1 MLRPVTKHSLLL
13 GGWILLWGVS
23 LIASAQAAQTNQAAP
38 AAQTGK
44 ITGQITDPQGR
55 AVTTATV
62 HIAKTDGSL
71 QKDAK
76 PDASGA
82 YSVTNLPEGE
92 YLVVVEAEGFDTKT
106 SDNQTLAA
114 GQSLT
119 LDLQLEAV
127 KGTTTIVE
135 VNGGGPTSI
144 ELGNATLSGEIT
156 SQEVTQLGLN
166 GRNFEGLISNTPGVS
181 DQSGQDEHKVGLAG
195 SAKFSVNG
203 GRVEY
208 NTFEVDRSD
217 VLNTGINAS
226 RGQGLPLIVYPSI
239 DAIQD
244 IQVITSNYG
253 AMYGKTASGSV
264 LVNTKSGTGQFHGN
278 FYGFIRNEFF
288 NARNYFDEKKQTAG
302 GLKYYTPL
310 YRRQDYG
317 GTLGGPLY
325 IPHIYNDKK
334 DKTFFFFSDE
344 IRLEKTPVTYNQA
357 VPTMA
362 ERSGDFSDVCPV
374 STANGLVADGVLYY
388 PGSAKPD
395 CPIVSPNPQIDP
407 RFPGFSY
414 ARANV
419 NYTARDILKTNIIP
433 PPNSSIGCNSS
444 NTTPYPHCYTA
455 SVSPP
460 TYWREELFRIDH
472 NFSQKQQLSFRYI
485 HDAWDTTTLTPQWGI
500 VKNSFP
506 TVENRLNGPGLDL
519 VLNLTQQLTPTF
531 FNRITLAYSVAHI
544 TLAPQPGVGVASLS
558 RPAILDNP
566 SSVLGNAVGN
576 TTCGIETGG
585 NPTPPSPHSVPQQ
598 LTECP
603 MGYIFNNGFGST
615 DAFGRNNP
623 SGSRMP
629 GLIFAGNNEAYGGHG
644 FNVDTGYAPW
654 QMANPTYVVRDD
666 VTKAIG
672 KHTFQFGGEA
682 TLVQQNESSA
692 VSGANSGD
700 LQGLLTFSNQQSR
713 NTSNNAFADFLAG
726 PGIAPLIQYPQGGGT
741 LAGYGGGTTAI
752 KSFQQDSGQG
762 RYYNRYKLAELY
774 LQDDWR
780 ILSRLTLNLGFRASL
795 FGTWYNAQ
803 NTAYNWEPQK
813 YSQSL
818 GASIQVD
825 PTNGFL
831 VYNNQTDASG
841 NLTPVP
847 LNRQGPYSLNP
858 SDPNGLASVITNGL
872 VQCGVNGVPRS
883 CMQGHVFNPAPRF
896 GFAWDPFGTGKTSI
910 RGGYG
915 LFWEHGTSY
924 EANTGS
930 LIGGAPL
937 VLSETQ
943 SFPGPKRSDNPANP
957 AIGVAPGAYNQIGF
971 SCQQG
976 VNQCGGLIPTYP
988 GGVTFP
994 LNVTSIPTKAVY
1006 SYAQQWS
1013 LSVQRGF
1020 TANLVA
1026 TLAYVGTKGTHLAAE
1041 QDLNQLQPLPA
1052 SLNPFPAG
1060 QPITAGICE
1069 AGSTGTFP
1077 VGDTTQENGST
1088 TSPGIGPSQPGY
1100 INMSIACSG
1109 SPGFVSN
1116 GGAPLGISADQARPY
1131 NGLSNILSVANIAN
1145 SNYHGLQATLRRSER
1160 SLTLGMAYTYSHSF
1174 DEASD
1179 RASANFAN
1187 SLDLKSNYASSDF
1200 DERNLLSIDYIY
1212 DLPLVHLLNRVGQF
1226 ASEDPG
1232 SGDSN
1237 EQPSI
1242 EPDWSSYRWAKI
1254 LLDHWQLSGI
1264 IAHQSGTPF
1273 SIVNEGSATGIG
1285 TADNAGV
1292 GNAIGLGSYPDKA
1305 TLPHGLKPSVPPDP
1319 AHTKGPLLL
1328 NPSAFVAPR
1337 GLTFGNAGRNSVN
1350 NPGRTNFN
1358 MSLIKRFT
1366 ALSEGDVEFRAE
1378 FFNIFNH
1385 TQFRIYDPTNPGNT
1399 GNNVANC
1406 YGPVEAQYSAGFTG
1420 DERNPYDCVTGNSF
1434 LHPVNAHDPRI
1445 MQFGLKMSF

>member
-1 MLRPVTKHSLLL
+1 VGS
-13 GGWILLWGVS
+13 ILLWGAS
-23 LIASAQAAQTNQAAP
+23 LIAAAQAAQ
-38 AAQTGK
+38 AAQSGK
-44 ITGQITDPQGR
+44 ITGQITDPQGK
-55 AVTTATV
+55 AVTTAVV
-62 HIAKTDGSL
+62 HIVDMGGGPQRDTKTDSTGNYTVDNLPPS
-71 QKDAK
+71 D
-76 PDASGA
+76 
-82 YSVTNLPEGE
+82 YSVS
-92 YLVVVEAEGFDTKT
+92 VEAEGFDTKT
-106 SDNQTLAA
+106 SDAQTLAA
-114 GQSLT
+114 GQTLT
-119 LDLQLEAV
+119 FNLQLASV
-127 KGTTTIVE
+127 KGTVTNVQVTTGGAAQVE
-135 VNGGGPTSI
+135 LESPT
-144 ELGNATLSGEIT
+144 LAGV
-156 SQEVTQLGLN
+156 VTQKEVENLMLN
-166 GRNFEGLISNTPGVS
+166 GRNFSALITNTAGVS

-208 NTFEVDRSD
+208 NTFEVDGSD
-217 VLNTGINAS
+217 VLNTSINAS
-226 RGQGLPLIVYPSI
+226 RGQGEPLIVYPSV

-244 IQVITSNYG
+244 MQVITSNYG

-264 LVNTKSGTGQFHGN
+264 IVTTKSGTGQFHGN
-278 FYGFIRNEFF
+278 LFGFVRNEFF
-288 NARNYFDEKKQTAG
+288 NARNYFDEPKQTATG
-302 GLKYYTPL
+302 IKYYTPL

-317 GTLGGPLY
+317 GTIGGPLF
-325 IPHIYNDKK
+325 IPHVYNNKK

-344 IRLEKTPVTYNQA
+344 IRLEKTPVAFNQA

-362 ERSGDFSDVCPV
+362 ERSGDFSDVCPGGAV
-374 STANGLVADGVLYY
+374 NGGTYY
-388 PGSAKPD
+388 PGPAYPD
-395 CPIVSPNPQIDP
+395 CPIVSPNLQISP
-407 RFPGFSY
+407 KFPGFNY

-419 NYTARDILKTNIIP
+419 NYTADAILQTNIIP
-433 PPNSSIGCNSS
+433 LPNSNFGCNST
-444 NTTPYPHCYTA
+444 NPTPYPHCYTA
-455 SVSPP
+455 SVSPS
-460 TYWREELFRIDH
+460 TYWREELLRIDH
-472 NFSQKQQLSFRYI
+472 NFTQKQQLSFRYI

-519 VLNLTQQLTPTF
+519 VLNLTQQLPHTF
-531 FNRITLAYSVAHI
+531 LNRVTLAYSVAHI
-544 TLAPQPGVGVASLS
+544 TLTPQPGVGVTSLA
-558 RPAILDNP
+558 RPSILDAPCQTATGPSPAPPGP
-566 SSVLGNAVGN
+566 SS
-576 TTCGIETGG
+576 I
-585 NPTPPSPHSVPQQ
+585 PQQ
-598 LTECP
+598 LMECP
-603 MGYIFNNGFGST
+603 MGYIFNNGL
-615 DAFGRNNP
+615 
-623 SGSRMP
+623 GSRMP
-629 GLIFAGNNEAYGGHG
+629 GLIFAGNNGAYGGHG

-654 QMANPTYVVRDD
+654 QMANPTFVIRDD
-666 VTKAIG
+666 VSKTIG
-672 KHTFQFGGEA
+672 KHTLQFGGEA

-741 LAGYGGGTTAI
+741 FANYGGGTTAI
-752 KSFQQDSGQG
+752 KSYQQDSGQG

-780 ILSRLTLNLGFRASL
+780 ITSRLTLNFGFRASL

-803 NTAYNWEPQK
+803 NTAYNFEPQA
-813 YSQSL
+813 YSQALATSVH
-818 GASIQVD
+818 VD
-825 PTNGFL
+825 PTYGFL
-831 VYNNQTDASG
+831 VRNFADASG
-841 NLTPVP
+841 NLNPVP
-847 LNRQGPYSLNP
+847 LSRTGPYSLSNL
-858 SDPNGLASVITNGL
+858 DPVITNGL
-872 VQCGVNGVPRS
+872 IQCGVNGVPS
-883 CMQGHVFNPAPRF
+883 GCMQSHVFNPAPRF

-937 VLSETQ
+937 ILSETQ
-943 SFPGPKRSDNPANP
+943 SFPGPARGDNPASP
-957 AIGVAPGAYNQIGF
+957 AIGVVPGAYNQIGF

-976 VNQCGGLIPTYP
+976 ANQCGALNINYS

-994 LNVTSIPTKAVY
+994 LNVTSIPKNAVY

-1041 QDLNQLQPLPA
+1041 QDLNQLQPLSD

-1060 QPITAGICE
+1060 QPITSDICE

-1077 VGDTTQENGST
+1077 VGGTTEGNGST
-1088 TSPGIGPSQPGY
+1088 TSPGIGPNQPGY
-1100 INMSIACSG
+1100 VNMSIACSG

-1116 GGAPLGISADQARPY
+1116 GGAPLGISADQVRPY

-1145 SNYHGLQATLRRSER
+1145 SNYHGLQATLRRSAP
-1160 SLTLGMAYTYSHSF
+1160 SLTLGMAYTYSHSL

-1200 DERNLLSIDYIY
+1200 DERNLVSVDYIY
-1212 DLPLVHLLNRVGQF
+1212 DLPLIHLLNRFGQF
-1226 ASEDPG
+1226 VSQDPG
-1232 SGDSN
+1232 SGDS
-1237 EQPSI
+1237 EQPSAG
-1242 EPDWSSYRWAKI
+1242 PDWSSNRLAKI
-1254 LLDHWQLSGI
+1254 LLDHWQFSGI
-1264 IAHQSGTPF
+1264 IAHQSGIPF
-1273 SIVNEGSATGIG
+1273 SIVNEGSATGTG

-1292 GNAIGLGSYPDKA
+1292 GNAIGLGSYPDKS
-1305 TLPHGLKPSVPPDP
+1305 TLPHGLKPDVPPDP
-1319 AHTKGPLLL
+1319 TKTKGPLLL
-1328 NPSAFVAPR
+1328 NPAAFVAPR
-1337 GLTFGNAGRNSVN
+1337 GLTFGNSGRNSVN

-1366 ALSEGDVEFRAE
+1366 ALSEQDIEFRAE

-1385 TQFRIYDPTNPGNT
+1385 TQFRIYDPANPGNT
-1399 GNNVANC
+1399 GNNVINC
-1406 YGPVEAQYSAGFTG
+1406 YGDVTTGYSAGA
-1420 DERNPYDCVTGNSF
+1420 PSCVTGNSF